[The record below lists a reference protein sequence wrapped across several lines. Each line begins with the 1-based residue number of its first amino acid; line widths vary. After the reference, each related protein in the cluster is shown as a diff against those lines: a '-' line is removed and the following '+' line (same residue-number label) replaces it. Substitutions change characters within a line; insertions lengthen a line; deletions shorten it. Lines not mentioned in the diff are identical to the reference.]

1 MSQKVVDKVADKR
14 CAPINKFEDGSCYTL
29 ESLQKIA
36 TAFNA
41 QDKNKNNKINIS
53 NDKNE
58 LLNQLTKKISEC
70 QSCWLRTEL
79 VKNINDDNINETFR
93 PVGPEGKKEWLSTT
107 DINDVVEQYQEKY
120 KDFVFLGAVPYD
132 FMELKMLGIQN
143 INLDGLVKDGKT
155 KIGLVI
161 NLDEHNQDGSH
172 WVALFANLKNKEIY
186 FFDSVGDKPGKKIK
200 WFINVLTDYIYN
212 KETKENNSLQV
223 GGIMK
228 IINKIKNKQVKQK
241 YMSILENKLSGI
253 DIRYNQK
260 QHQFKDSECGV
271 YSINFIVRLAGGETF
286 DEITNNITKDDK
298 MNECRETYF
307 RNVVINK

>member
-14 CAPINKFEDGSCYTL
+14 CAPNNNFEDGSCYTL

-132 FMELKMLGIQN
+132 FMELKMLGIQD

>member
-14 CAPINKFEDGSCYTL
+14 CAPNNKFEDGSCYTL

-132 FMELKMLGIQN
+132 FMELKMLGIQD

>member
-132 FMELKMLGIQN
+132 FMELKMLGIQD

>member
-14 CAPINKFEDGSCYTL
+14 CAPNNKFEDGSCYTI

-93 PVGPEGKKEWLSTT
+93 PLGPDGKKDWLSTT

-172 WVALFANLKNKEIY
+172 WVALFTNLKNKEIY

>member
-14 CAPINKFEDGSCYTL
+14 CAPNNNFEDGSCYTL

-93 PVGPEGKKEWLSTT
+93 PLGPDGKKDWLSTT

>member
-14 CAPINKFEDGSCYTL
+14 CAPNNKFEDGSCYTL

-143 INLDGLVKDGKT
+143 INLDKLVKDGKT